1 MSKRVT
7 SDPDVDKGTA
17 RAWCYTFFLQDE
29 ARPVPCGIGDGDAPD
44 EQANELHA
52 HLRYFVAQRE
62 VCPETGRIHWQ
73 AYGEFKDPVKGAAIF
88 RAIRVCR
95 RDQRFVELRRGEVH
109 WERRR
114 GRRDQAR
121 DYCRKNESRDP
132 RPGSGPFEFGM
143 FHFMGTA
150 SERAL
155 SWLHHEAIIDLYM
168 NGEVDDTQPMCVDFY
183 TFVPC
188 IKL

>member
-7 SDPDVDKGTA
+7 PDDPSEKGTA
-17 RAWCYTFFLQDE
+17 RAWCYTFYLQDE

-62 VCPETGRIHWQ
+62 ICPETGRIHWQ
-73 AYGEFKDPVKGAAIF
+73 AYGEFTQPVKGSAIY

-109 WERRR
+109 FERRR

-121 DYCRKNESRDP
+121 DYCRKDESRDP
-132 RPGSGPFEFGM
+132 REGSGPFEWGM
-143 FHFMGTA
+143 YFA
-150 SERAL
+150 SHDAHSLERA
-155 SWLHHEAIIDLYM
+155 HIDSIFHLYM
-168 NGEVDDTQPMCVDFY
+168 KGEVDDAYPDNIALIK
-183 TFVPC
+183 FVPA